1 MKTTASLL
9 ALASL
14 AFPLALQA
22 AGHEHHEHGMA
33 PQKIE
38 LNAGKKW
45 PTDEALRKGMDTIRN
60 QVAAAL
66 PQAHAGKLTPS
77 QFDQLGQ
84 EINNQISYIVQNCKL
99 DPKADAQLHGVIGEL
114 AQSVDALEGRQP
126 GKDRA
131 DGLVKAAQAVNTY
144 GRYFDHAGW
153 KPVRL
158 SH

>member
-45 PTDEALRKGMDTIRN
+45 PTDEPLRKGMDTIRN

-66 PQAHAGKLTPS
+66 PQA
-77 QFDQLGQ
+77 
-84 EINNQISYIVQNCKL
+84 
-99 DPKADAQLHGVIGEL
+99 
-114 AQSVDALEGRQP
+114 
-126 GKDRA
+126 
-131 DGLVKAAQAVNTY
+131 
-144 GRYFDHAGW
+144 
-153 KPVRL
+153 
-158 SH
+158 